1 MQGKILTAMG
11 DQSAS
16 QKGAL
21 SSDEARM
28 TAPSIDSPYSAPR
41 VGAGGRAALVAG
53 MLAYLALVAFGW
65 WSVVHLVPD
74 QLTLDLF
81 GRTLSVG
88 NVRNKILGNAALLF
102 LMLPLALAIEAVVV
116 GWEGSSTRQLLV
128 ARTASVKSDIV
139 YILLGQAR
147 ITDIAGRVM
156 TLGVAML
163 SGGLVREFVRAKTG
177 FAVDPSAIPVLL
189 QVPIYFL
196 LYTFLD
202 YWTHRVD
209 HGRYFWPLHRYH
221 HAAQDMSVLNAGR
234 AHPAAVLSGTF
245 IINMPLAILGASPAV
260 MVYVNVVVISIG
272 FLIHSKI
279 DSTWGWF
286 GRWVIQSPNHHR
298 LHHILDQTVPTG
310 HFAMAPIW
318 DHLFG
323 TWRGDADQSLVI
335 GVDKPYRHGWF
346 IAHDIGRDYWDF
358 LRGWFK
364 KSDVPSEQ

>member
-1 MQGKILTAMG
+1 
-11 DQSAS
+11 
-16 QKGAL
+16 
-21 SSDEARM
+21 M
-28 TAPSIDSPYSAPR
+28 TAPSIDSSYPAPR
-41 VGAGGRAALVAG
+41 GGMGGRIAMIAG
-53 MLAYLALVAFGW
+53 LAAYLGLVAFGW
-65 WSVVHLVPD
+65 WAVVHIVPD
-74 QLTLDLF
+74 QVRVELF
-81 GRTLSVG
+81 GRALEVG

-116 GWEGSSTRQLLV
+116 GWEGSSTRQMLL
-128 ARTASVKSDIV
+128 ARTPSVKSDMI
-139 YILLGQAR
+139 YMLLGQAKV
-147 ITDIAGRVM
+147 TDILGRVM

-163 SGGLVREFVRAKTG
+163 SGGLVREYIRAKTG
-177 FAVDPSAIPVLL
+177 FAVDPGGVPILL
-189 QVPIYFL
+189 QVPLYFFV
-196 LYTFLD
+196 YTFLD

-245 IINMPLAILGASPAV
+245 IINMPLAILGASPSV
-260 MVYVNVVVISIG
+260 MVYVNVVVITIG

-279 DSTWGWF
+279 DSNWGWF

-298 LHHILDQTVPTG
+298 LHHILCQKVPTG

-323 TWRGDADQSLVI
+323 TWRGEADQTLPI

-346 IAHDIGRDYWDF
+346 IAHDILRDYADF
-358 LRGWFK
+358 WRGWFK
-364 KSDVPSEQ
+364 KSDVPSER